1 MKNIVITSACF
12 LTATIFGQVDRSVR
26 PAPAQAKKIEIKDSE
41 VFTTANGI
49 TVILSENH
57 KLPRVSFDLS
67 IGSDPR
73 NEGDK
78 AGLSDMAGSLIMSGT
93 TNRSKDQLDKEV
105 DFIGASLSADKNSI
119 SMSCLTKHMDKGL
132 SLLNDVLMNANFPES
147 EFDRIR
153 KQNEDGLLAAKSDAG
168 TMAQNA
174 TVKVNFPGHPFSDVM
189 NETTLKNITRQDVIN
204 YYKSNFT
211 PDGAYLVVVGDITR
225 MQTEEMVAKYFGEWK
240 GGKKYVASFPE
251 ATQPEGNQVTF
262 VKKRGAVQSVVYITF
277 PIKMKTGDVN
287 QLPSTVLNGILGGG
301 GFGTRLM
308 QNLREDKAYTY
319 GCYSAMN
326 IKENGSW
333 MSAGGNFRNAV
344 TDSAITQIL
353 KEFELITT
361 ELVKD
366 DEINLTKSSQ
376 AGGFARS
383 LESPSTIARFAL
395 NTIKYKLPKDYY
407 QNYLQRLEGVNKDDI
422 LNMAKSYFT
431 STNCNII
438 VVGNEEILDKLKKF
452 DSDGKVTILDEFG
465 NPFKDMAEADITKE
479 QLITNYLLAVTKSS
493 SMKELTKKLKKVK
506 SVERVS
512 EMSGAQMPMTLKF
525 FNYYLAPATE
535 ATALEFQG
543 NKMPLSYFDGKSGYT
558 SATMAG
564 KKDMTADEI
573 AKKQKEAGLFQEL
586 NYATNNTNYS
596 LEGIQTEND
605 TEYYVVKIV
614 DGETESYDYFN
625 RKTFLKEKSLT
636 ITKEGE
642 KTNESTQVYGNYK
655 EVKGLL
661 FPHSMSMNMGPMIL
675 SGQVVKIEVNG
686 KPDMKLFKK

>member
-1 MKNIVITSACF
+1 MKNIVIISACF
-12 LTATIFGQVDRSVR
+12 LTATTFGQVDRSIR
-26 PAPAQAKKIEIKDSE
+26 PAPSQAKKIEIKDSE

-57 KLPRVSFDLS
+57 KLPRVSFDLRM
-67 IGSDPR
+67 GSDPR

-78 AGLSDMAGSLIMSGT
+78 AGLSEMAGSLIMSGT
-93 TNRSKDQLDKEV
+93 SNRSKDQLDKEI
-105 DFIGASLSADKNSI
+105 DFIGASLSADNNSI
-119 SMSCLTKHMDKGL
+119 SMSCLTKHLDKGL

-153 KQNEDGLLAAKSDAG
+153 KQNEDGLLSAKSDAG
-168 TMAQNA
+168 TMAKNA

-189 NETTLKNITRQDVIN
+189 NEVTLKNISRQDVIN
-204 YYKSNFT
+204 YFKSNFT

-225 MQTEEMVAKYFGEWK
+225 KQTEEMVSNYFGEWK
-240 GGKKYVASFPE
+240 GGKKYVASLPE
-251 ATQPEGNQVTF
+251 ATQPKGNQVTF
-262 VKKRGAVQSVVYITF
+262 VKKRGAVQSVVYVTF

-326 IKENGSW
+326 ITENGSW

-383 LESPSTIARFAL
+383 LESPSTIARFAF
-395 NTIKYKLPKDYY
+395 NTIKYNLPKDYY
-407 QNYLQRLEGVNKDDI
+407 QNYLQRLEAVNKDDI
-422 LNMAKSYFT
+422 LKMAKSYFT

-438 VVGNEEILDKLKKF
+438 VVGNEEILDKLTKF
-452 DSDGKVTILDEFG
+452 DSDGKITILDEFG
-465 NPFKDMAEADITKE
+465 NPFKDMAAADISKE
-479 QLITNYLLAVTKSS
+479 QLISNYLFAVTKSS
-493 SMKELTKKLKKVK
+493 SMKEITKKLKKIK
-506 SVERVS
+506 SLERVS
-512 EMSGAQMPMTLKF
+512 EMTSSQMPMPLKF
-525 FNYYLAPATE
+525 FNYYIAPSIE
-535 ATALEFQG
+535 ASALDFQG
-543 NKMPLSYFDGKSGYT
+543 NMMPLSYFDGKTGYT
-558 SATMAG
+558 SAPMAG
-564 KKDMTADEI
+564 KKEMTPEEI
-573 AKKQKEAGLFQEL
+573 AKKKKDIGLFQEM
-586 NYATNNTNYS
+586 NYS
-596 LEGIQTEND
+596 SAQINYTLEGIQNENGK
-605 TEYYVVKIV
+605 EFYVIKIL
-614 DGETESYDYFN
+614 DGNTESYDYYN
-625 RKTFLKEKSLT
+625 RKTYLKEKSLS

-642 KTNESTQVYGNYK
+642 KTRETTQIYGDFK
-655 EVKGLL
+655 EVNGIL
-661 FPHSMSMNMGPMIL
+661 FPHSLAMNMGPMML
-675 SGQVVKIEVNG
+675 SGNVVKIEING

>member
-1 MKNIVITSACF
+1 
-12 LTATIFGQVDRSVR
+12 
-26 PAPAQAKKIEIKDSE
+26 
-41 VFTTANGI
+41 
-49 TVILSENH
+49 
-57 KLPRVSFDLS
+57 
-67 IGSDPR
+67 
-73 NEGDK
+73 
-78 AGLSDMAGSLIMSGT
+78 MSGT

-642 KTNESTQVYGNYK
+642 KTNESTQIFGDYK